1 MKDHNLT
8 PLFVFPLGQL
18 YIQPTAHLLWMPW
31 SLDVPERDNVCSSL
45 SLFASCR
52 ESFPHTLTPP
62 ILSGVCLN
70 LTPSEQPSRSS
81 LEGMCYN
88 VQPLSRR
95 FVTHNFAYHIHI
107 ECLVHYLSYQ
117 EVGRGSI
124 VLSTAWKRLKSGNF
138 WGRMARW
145 RADERRANFE
155 CSAAA
160 SGWTSIHLMGFQ
172 RPDYRNTAISTILSQ
187 SYPYYILN
195 SISLRSQTHLWE
207 LIVLLKVTLPV
218 LSKAV
223 SQRLLP
229 AMSGLF
235 LLSWD

>member
-18 YIQPTAHLLWMPW
+18 YIQPIAHPLWMPW

-45 SLFASCR
+45 SMFVSCR

-70 LTPSEQPSRSS
+70 LTSSEQPSGSS

-117 EVGRGSI
+117 Y
-124 VLSTAWKRLKSGNF
+124 
-138 WGRMARW
+138 
-145 RADERRANFE
+145 
-155 CSAAA
+155 
-160 SGWTSIHLMGFQ
+160 IHLRGVGVPLSSGQHGTDWTQEIFEGGWLGEEQMKGEQ
-172 RPDYRNTAISTILSQ
+172 TLSVPPLPGVEPQST
-187 SYPYYILN
+187 
-195 SISLRSQTHLWE
+195 
-207 LIVLLKVTLPV
+207 
-218 LSKAV
+218 
-223 SQRLLP
+223 
-229 AMSGLF
+229 
-235 LLSWD
+235 